1 MRTRTLLL
9 SAIVVTVLP
18 IWLAGLAA
26 GRGPSRPRPPA
37 VRVTSASGVAAA
49 SAAGASRALAVLR
62 RWDHRRARAWRR
74 GDATAL
80 ARIYAAGSR
89 TGRRDVADLRR
100 WRRRGLRVAGLR
112 QQVSRVRLADG
123 RRTHRDRVALVVTDR
138 TVGGVAVGVGRR
150 TPVPQSAWATQRI
163 ALRRSGGTWRVV
175 EARARPG

>member
-26 GRGPSRPRPPA
+26 GRSPGRPRLPA
-37 VRVTSASGVAAA
+37 VSVTSE
-49 SAAGASRALAVLR
+49 SALATAPGGSRALAVLR

-80 ARIYAAGSR
+80 ARLYATGSR

-112 QQVSRVRLADG
+112 QQVSRVRLVDG
-123 RRTHRDRVALVVTDR
+123 RVTDRDRVALVVTDR
-138 TVGGVAVGVGRR
+138 TVGGVAVGAGRR

-163 ALRRSGGTWRVV
+163 ALRRSGGAWRVV